1 MKINTVG
8 NNTFKNFTIASVILH
23 ELFWLNC
30 ENMHCHKTFFAQAL
44 TCTLAYLHLVWEL
57 VVVTGFSNFNFI
69 RVNINSTEYQLVLSY
84 LGTILGAKVWSH
96 FNIFHN
102 WHCNNDEKLL
112 PAKLGTKK
120 NKCVVWQRC
129 LIYLFLFC
137 FFIEKHVMREF
148 CWFVIQII
156 NS

>member
-30 ENMHCHKTFFAQAL
+30 ENMHCHFFC
-44 TCTLAYLHLVWEL
+44 TRFCTLAYLHLVWEL
-57 VVVTGFSNFNFI
+57 VVVTGFSNFYFI
-69 RVNINSTEYQLVLSY
+69 RVNINSTEYQFVLLY
-84 LGTILGAKVWSH
+84 LGTILGAKVRSH
-96 FNIFHN
+96 INIFHN

-112 PAKLGTKK
+112 PAKIGTKK
-120 NKCVVWQRC
+120 QMCC
-129 LIYLFLFC
+129 LAKVSYLCLFC
-137 FFIEKHVMREF
+137 FFIEKYMMREF

>member
-69 RVNINSTEYQLVLSY
+69 RANINSTEYQFVLLY
-84 LGTILGAKVWSH
+84 LGTIFGAKVRNH

-120 NKCVVWQRC
+120 TNVLFGKGILFICVFSA
-129 LIYLFLFC
+129 FLLRNTWCVNFADLSS
-137 FFIEKHVMREF
+137 K
-148 CWFVIQII
+148 
-156 NS
+156 